1 METTIITLAQLL
13 ALAPDALLAL
23 AQQLHAAV
31 RALAGVCDGA
41 QKRDDVGFSA
51 AEAINSYWLAGEDTF
66 DGDMI
71 DLIESKRA
79 VATAAIVGVDATGS
93 GVDVVAWFA
102 GLAAKFGVVD

>member
-1 METTIITLAQLL
+1 METTIITLAQLI

-51 AEAINSYWLAGEDTF
+51 ADVG
-66 DGDMI
+66 
-71 DLIESKRA
+71 
-79 VATAAIVGVDATGS
+79 IVE
-93 GVDVVAWFA
+93 WFA
-102 GLAAKFGVVD
+102 GIAAKFGVVD